1 MDKSSRTEVIGIA
14 SGKGGVGKTTVSVNL
29 AVALQMAGA
38 KVMLFDADLSLANA
52 QIALGCR
59 APYNL
64 SHFLSG
70 EKSLQDIV
78 VTTRQGVR
86 LIPGASGL
94 QEMAALSELQSA
106 RIVQAFSEL
115 EDKVDYLIVDMAAG
129 IAPSVLTFMQATA
142 RRFVVVRDDPSSIAD
157 AYGTIKVLMQDYDL
171 NEIYLLPNGVGSVQ
185 EARQL
190 YERINQVCAR
200 FLGRSIQMV
209 GSIEHCEQVLS
220 ALKKYQS
227 VLEFAPSS
235 PASRDFRR
243 LAEAVQALPP
253 LGHLSGGLQFFVER
267 LVQPRA

>member
-1 MDKSSRTEVIGIA
+1 MDKVSRTEVIGIA

-29 AVALQMAGA
+29 GV
-38 KVMLFDADLSLANA
+38 ANA

-70 EKSLQDIV
+70 EKSLQEII

-86 LIPGASGL
+86 LTPGASGV
-94 QEMAALSELQSA
+94 QEMAALSELQAS
-106 RIVQAFSEL
+106 RIVQAFGEL
-115 EDKVDYLIVDMAAG
+115 EDRVDFLIVDMAAG
-129 IAPSVLTFMQATA
+129 IAPSVLAFMQACA

-157 AYGTIKVLMQDYDL
+157 AYGTIKVLMQDYGL
-171 NEIYLLPNGVGSVQ
+171 EEIYLLPTGVASAQ

-200 FLGRSIQMV
+200 FLGRSVQMI
-209 GSIEHCEQVLS
+209 GSIEQCELVLS

-235 PASRDFRR
+235 AASRDFRR
-243 LAEAVQALPP
+243 LAEAVKALPP
-253 LGHLSGGLQFFVER
+253 L
-267 LVQPRA
+267 